1 MVQLVSSV
9 PIQANKSTIL
19 TWLHR
24 QLPHFNHRAQV
35 ALRRRM
41 EHNGYRARY
50 TQQAAN
56 HAKHI
61 KLLVKEC
68 MRQHSTVQYSSRRS
82 RSSIRAR
89 AGED

>member
-1 MVQLVSSV
+1 MVQLAFSA
-9 PIQANKSTIL
+9 PIQANKSTTL
-19 TWLHR
+19 TWLHC

-41 EHNGYRARY
+41 QHDGYRARY

-56 HAKHI
+56 HAKYI

-68 MRQHSTVQYSSRRS
+68 MRQHSTVQHSSSSSRS
-82 RSSIRAR
+82 NIRGR
-89 AGED
+89 G